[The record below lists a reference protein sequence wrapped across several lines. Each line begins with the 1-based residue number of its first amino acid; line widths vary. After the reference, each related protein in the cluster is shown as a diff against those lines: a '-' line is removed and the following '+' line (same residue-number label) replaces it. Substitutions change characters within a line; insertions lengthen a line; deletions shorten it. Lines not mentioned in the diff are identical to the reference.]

1 MDLLDESLR
10 FRHDIHWSV
19 FMVDEKDSRLASA
32 GPIRGVILDY
42 GEVLCSRPSPEAL
55 AEMAGIFGIGE
66 DKFLPIYRS
75 SRNPY
80 DRGDFTGHDYWLEFA
95 RRAGVRIHTHQIE
108 SLRRMDVQM
117 WSNINQEMT
126 EWLARIHS
134 GGIKTAILS
143 NMQTDMAAHVRKNF
157 AWLSH
162 VDHQIF
168 SCEVRAIKPD
178 PAIYHHSL
186 SMVKTA
192 PSETLFVD
200 DREENIHAAR
210 AAGIHGIVFESLAQL
225 RTDLEQLGFPILPGS
240 GVDGNSH
247 IDR

>member
-80 DRGDFTGHDYWLEFA
+80 DRGDFTVHDSWLVFA
-95 RRAGVRIHTHQIE
+95 RRAGVMINEHQVE
-108 SLRRMDVQM
+108 SIRRMDVQM
-117 WSNINQEMT
+117 FSNVKPEMT
-126 EWLARIHS
+126 EWLELVQSRR
-134 GGIKTAILS
+134 IKTA
-143 NMQTDMAAHVRKNF
+143 NPPR
-157 AWLSH
+157 
-162 VDHQIF
+162 
-168 SCEVRAIKPD
+168 
-178 PAIYHHSL
+178 
-186 SMVKTA
+186 
-192 PSETLFVD
+192 
-200 DREENIHAAR
+200 
-210 AAGIHGIVFESLAQL
+210 
-225 RTDLEQLGFPILPGS
+225 
-240 GVDGNSH
+240 
-247 IDR
+247 